1 MERERNSWRE
11 REIVGEVE
19 IVVEREKGGEREI
32 VGEREILGRERERKE
47 IERKVKRERVYK
59 NKGMKGVHDCAH
71 K

>member
-1 MERERNSWRE
+1 M
-11 REIVGEVE
+11 
-19 IVVEREKGGEREI
+19 VEREKG
-32 VGEREILGRERERKE
+32 GEREILGRERERKE